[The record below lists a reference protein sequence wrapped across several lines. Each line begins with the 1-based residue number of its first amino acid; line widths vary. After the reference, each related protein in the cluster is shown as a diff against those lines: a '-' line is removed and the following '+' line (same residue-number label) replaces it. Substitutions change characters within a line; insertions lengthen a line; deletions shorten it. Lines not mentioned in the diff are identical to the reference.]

1 MESNQVTK
9 RTKVELINRKRLWLL
24 LPLLLAPFLGL
35 FLYSLTG
42 WWMSICLILV
52 GFVQFMTVFMYMG
65 IGDDILSDKSHI
77 TETIRVNELDAYTE
91 REISLTRKLQVFTII
106 TGILDLFPFVC
117 QFHWIPDY
125 HFYYEGGI
133 IVTILSLALC
143 GIFIW
148 SAYEIRNPR
157 IKEHQ
162 HLYKRTGKTKEE
174 KLEEEMLHLKQVEER
189 KQENKKNKFGEGF
202 IELGR
207 DVVINDK
214 TKKIFINSKEY
225 GFNDILGYSV
235 QDNSVTIH
243 SESTSTAKT
252 NTGSMIGRAAVGGV
266 LLGGAGAVI
275 GGATAK
281 KDIQNSGFSSTVLH
295 DYSVVITV
303 NNITSPNEI
312 VKVGNNGET
321 LNRITSTLTVIL
333 HNKPITN

>member
-1 MESNQVTK
+1 MKSSQATK
-9 RTKVELINRKRLWLL
+9 RTTVELINRKRLWLL

-35 FLYSLTG
+35 FLYSSMG
-42 WWMSICLILV
+42 WWMSICLIIV
-52 GFVQFMTVFMYMG
+52 GFVQFMTIFMYMG
-65 IGDDILSDKSHI
+65 DEVLSDKSHI
-77 TETIRVNELDAYTE
+77 SETINVDELDAYTE
-91 REISLTRKLQVFTII
+91 KEISLTRKLQVLTIL

-157 IKEHQ
+157 IKENQ

-174 KLEEEMLHLKQVEER
+174 KLEDEMRHLKQWEER
-189 KQENKKNKFGEGF
+189 KKENKKNRFGEGF
-202 IELGR
+202 IELGGN
-207 DVVINDK
+207 VVINDK

-243 SESTSTAKT
+243 SGSTSTAKT
-252 NTGSMIGRAAVGGV
+252 DTGSMIGRAAVGGI

-281 KDIQNSGFSSTVLH
+281 RDIYNSGSSSSVLH
-295 DYSVVITV
+295 DYSVIITV
-303 NNITSPNEI
+303 NNITHPNEI
-312 VKVGNNGET
+312 VKLGNDGET
-321 LNRITSTLTVIL
+321 LNKITSTLTVIL
-333 HNKPITN
+333 HNN